1 MANTYTIQFYDLL
14 SRALGDATSERLQGF
29 LDEVMTEKYNRLQID
44 GFQFAA
50 DMQLDFTYEQVQKEA
65 KLHVMAQYVDVEAPA
80 VPLGTEGV
88 SVSTG
93 SIPRM
98 KLVEYFNEDK
108 TRKMMIA
115 EQRFGADSDRVRY
128 SAFDKLFNTVDTLIG
143 GHTNSLTYQ
152 RHQMISA
159 GGVTLTS
166 TNNPRGLQNITYSA
180 SVPAANITTL
190 ASTARWWTQVSNG
203 VYSTAG
209 SACDPVKDLRA
220 MVTKA
225 KSKGVRRGH
234 FEIDDAYADQV
245 LGHPAIQ
252 TAIAAKLY
260 PLASGDTLTSAKAL
274 VAVMENQEA
283 FDALGKV
290 VGAPFKI
297 IDSIVSVEKVVD
309 GKLSR
314 PEFRSFNSN
323 VIVFVPDGSLG
334 EILTVEPIAIAGGTY
349 GSFYE
354 GRLLLTVG
362 ADAVKKCQS
371 YNTEMTSLVVP
382 DKPHNMWYLHPYS
395 AS

>member
-14 SRALGDATSERLQGF
+14 SRALGDATPERLQGF

-44 GFQFAA
+44 GFDFAA

-65 KLHVMAQYVDVEAPA
+65 KLHVMAQYVDVDAPA
-80 VPLGTEGV
+80 VPLGTEGI

-108 TRKMMIA
+108 IRKMMIM
-115 EQRFGADSDRVRY
+115 EQRFGADSDRVRN

-190 ASTARWWTQVSNG
+190 TSTARWWTQVSDG
-203 VYSTAG
+203 VYSTPG
-209 SACDPVKDLRA
+209 SACNPVKDLRA
-220 MVTKA
+220 IVTKA
-225 KSKGVRRGH
+225 KNKGVRGH

-260 PLASGDTLTSAKAL
+260 PLASGDALTSAKAL
-274 VAVMENQEA
+274 VAVMDNQEA
-283 FDALGKV
+283 FDALGKI

-314 PEFRSFNSN
+314 PTFRSFESN

-334 EILTVEPIAIAGGTY
+334 EILTVEPIALAGGTY

-354 GRLLLTVG
+354 GRLLLTVDV
-362 ADAVKKCQS
+362 DAVKKCQS
-371 YNTEMTSLVVP
+371 FNTEMTSLVVP